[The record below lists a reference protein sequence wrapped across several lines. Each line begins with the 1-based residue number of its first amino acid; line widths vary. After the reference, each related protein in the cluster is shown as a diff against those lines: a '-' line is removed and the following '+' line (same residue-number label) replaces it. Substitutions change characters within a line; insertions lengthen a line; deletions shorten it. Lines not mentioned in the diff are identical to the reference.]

1 MHCVIKN
8 KDKVSLT
15 DITFLPQ
22 NIFELNVILKIKF
35 NMYANFKLVLN
46 TRLNKAILL
55 KKLIFIK
62 RS

>member
-8 KDKVSLT
+8 KDKVNLT

-35 NMYANFKLVLN
+35 YMYANFKLVLN
-46 TRLNKAILL
+46 TRLNKTILL